1 MSAAVTYPVRP
12 AAYISRRGTGRWAW
26 HTMIREAI
34 ARGWPAPEIYAE
46 DSSTADGCYGP
57 ALDRLEAAITAG
69 RYDALLIAAPADPGR
84 LMRLLSRCTRHGVSV
99 SFLPGPASSAAGA
112 EAATAASATVRSA
125 AAATEIWDVLAHAQL
140 EALARLFPD
149 WTVWVDR
156 RGWHARRRGK
166 FLQRYHPGA
175 PAFHVNAETAL
186 DLAGRLCWQQ
196 TAESH
201 AADGTAAATA

>member
-1 MSAAVTYPVRP
+1 
-12 AAYISRRGTGRWAW
+12 
-26 HTMIREAI
+26 MIREAI